1 MKNKNICK
9 FISETTA
16 DIFDIQCFVYE
27 SDPKTI
33 KEEFRA
39 KGNRTVL
46 IKQGSGSFIIDRH
59 CVCFETGDL
68 IFIFEGE
75 TVSAQTDGCEYMY
88 ISYTGSRSEV
98 LFRRFGINK
107 ENRRFSGFDGM
118 IPLWHDSL
126 SRASELSIDLT
137 AEGMLLYA
145 FSRISSVSDEQNTLL
160 NRIIQLTEENFSD
173 PNLSVHSVANELNY
187 NAKYIS
193 HFFKGKMSMNYSEY
207 LRNLRI
213 KYAISLFD
221 RGIDLV
227 KNVAALS
234 GFSDP
239 LYFSSV
245 FKKTVGIS
253 PKEYAKRPKG
263 QS

>member
-16 DIFDIQCFVYE
+16 DRFDIQCFVYE
-27 SDPKTI
+27 SDPQTI
-33 KEEFRA
+33 KSEYVANENRA
-39 KGNRTVL
+39 VL
-46 IKQGSGSFIIDRH
+46 IKQGTGSFIIDKNP
-59 CVCFETGDL
+59 VQFEAGDL
-68 IFIFEGE
+68 LFIFEGE
-75 TVSAQTDGCEYMY
+75 TVSVISNGCEYMY
-88 ISYTGSRSEV
+88 ISYTGNRSDA

-107 ENRRFSGFDGM
+107 SNRRFSGFDGM

-126 SRASELSIDLT
+126 SRASEMTIDLT

-145 FSRISSVSDEQNTLL
+145 FSRLSSETAEQNNLL
-160 NRIIQLTEENFSD
+160 NRIIQLTEENFPD
-173 PNLSVHSVANELNY
+173 PELSVHFIANELNY
-187 NAKYIS
+187 NAKYVS
-193 HFFKGKMSMNYSEY
+193 HFFKEKMNMNYSEY

-213 KYAISLFD
+213 KYAITLFD

-253 PKEYAKRPKG
+253 PKEYANRPKG
-263 QS
+263 RS